1 VSNAENQPTG
11 HGPKGWLEKGSVCV
25 VARSLRIAPDMLL
38 THASH
43 PDPFEANSMP
53 PTCDSMHQ
61 NAPPR
66 NNVPHP
72 SPFELGIEQNKP
84 IFFDD
89 FYCIY

>member
-1 VSNAENQPTG
+1 
-11 HGPKGWLEKGSVCV
+11 
-25 VARSLRIAPDMLL
+25 LRWIASQSIGNRIRIN
-38 THASH
+38 THFRFGL
-43 PDPFEANSMP
+43 D
-53 PTCDSMHQ
+53 Q